1 MPSACFHA
9 LLSPNYP
16 TKPLLISSQSPQLPT
31 YMLRVACRRL
41 SSLVS
46 NRDLFLANAKVNAHT
61 KVTYDGPTP
70 SLYSRSVLECPLPY
84 LESNNPKTYQTVT
97 ELLRL
102 DPLYKKHL
110 ESRGQK
116 FQDFVAP
123 VTSFLFDE
131 LLLVL
136 CGLSN
141 MHLRVPSAGSDENFA
156 TKFVSV
162 PHELFRLLGKRYFR
176 LNCMLSSTFEGM
188 RHLTAS
194 AAELEHSLEMFNE
207 DELLARDFMRAN
219 GLLRAVIPYRGAQRL
234 GPFLTPVAWAI
245 RKKVS
250 SETAVG
256 SFFTILGLLLQK
268 LEPAPMQEFWDTA
281 IFHSR
286 SGILSLARRRFNKK

>member
-1 MPSACFHA
+1 
-9 LLSPNYP
+9 
-16 TKPLLISSQSPQLPT
+16 
-31 YMLRVACRRL
+31 MLRVACRRV

-46 NRDLFLANAKVNAHT
+46 NRDLFLANSKVNAHT

-84 LESNNPKTYQTVT
+84 QESNNAKSYQNVT

-123 VTSFLFDE
+123 VSSFLFDE

-141 MHLRVPSAGSDENFA
+141 MHLRVSSAGSEKSVT

-194 AAELEHSLEMFNE
+194 DTELEHSLQMFNDE
-207 DELLARDFMRAN
+207 ELLARDFMRAN

-234 GPFLTPVAWAI
+234 GPFQTPVAWAI
-245 RKKVS
+245 RKKVG

-268 LEPAPMQEFWDTA
+268 LEPISMQEFWDTA
-281 IFHSR
+281 IFHSQT
-286 SGILSLARRRFNKK
+286 GILSLARRRFNKK